1 MAFKKLTYSGC
12 KCNNYLYFAFYADE
26 FDVDNITDELR
37 LKPTSVMIKNDPIPK
52 STSWNYKIVAG
63 NEINLE
69 KYLEKLIDV
78 FESKTEQ
85 INMLKESMGL
95 KTRLQFVIDID
106 INPDVSTPYFGL
118 NERAISFLSKTK
130 TIVDFDVY
138 KADSIGLVLDL

>member
-1 MAFKKLTYSGC
+1 M
-12 KCNNYLYFAFYADE
+12 YFAFYADE